1 MRYTEA
7 RLTAVAKA
15 LLEGIDEDAVD
26 FRATYDASEEEPVVL
41 PGRFPNLL
49 ANGSSGIAVGMAT
62 SIPPHNVGELC
73 DALLHLIKFPRA
85 TIAKLTE
92 FIPGPDFPTGGVLAE
107 NVETVREAYATGRG
121 SFRLRA
127 RWTNESLGR
136 GTWQIVVSE
145 IPFQVQKSR
154 LIEKIAEQ
162 LNEKRLPLLADIRDE
177 SADDVR
183 IVLEPRSRSVEPVHL
198 MEMMFR
204 STDLEARIPLN
215 MNVLEGGRTPRVMN
229 LREVLQAFLDHRHDV
244 LQRRSRFRLAKIEE
258 RLEVLDGYL
267 IAYLNLDK
275 VIRIIRDNDDPK
287 PKLIKAFKLT
297 DNQAEAILNMR
308 LRALRKLEEMEI
320 RSEHEKL
327 SAERRELNR
336 LLKDA
341 ERRWAAIGEEIRLTR
356 KEFGPTAANGKR
368 RTELGKA
375 PAEIEVPLD
384 ALVEKEPITV
394 VCSAMGWIR
403 ALKGHGEPSDDV
415 KYKEGDQG
423 RFWLKAETTD
433 KILVFAS
440 NGRFYTLSGDKL
452 PSGRGHGEPVRLMVD
467 LPNEAQIVHLLVH
480 KPGRKLVVAASDGRG
495 FAVVEDQVV
504 AQTRAGK
511 QVLNVKDAVKA
522 AACAPIEGDSLALI
536 GQNRKLLVIPVAEI
550 PELGR
555 GRGVRLQRYRDGGL
569 SDIKSFDRK
578 DGLSWTNAGRTF
590 AETALAPWAGSRGQ
604 AGRLPPKGFPK
615 SNRFSS

>member
-1 MRYTEA
+1 
-7 RLTAVAKA
+7 
-15 LLEGIDEDAVD
+15 
-26 FRATYDASEEEPVVL
+26 
-41 PGRFPNLL
+41 
-49 ANGSSGIAVGMAT
+49 
-62 SIPPHNVGELC
+62 
-73 DALLHLIKFPRA
+73 
-85 TIAKLTE
+85 
-92 FIPGPDFPTGGVLAE
+92 
-107 NVETVREAYATGRG
+107 
-121 SFRLRA
+121 
-127 RWTNESLGR
+127 
-136 GTWQIVVSE
+136 
-145 IPFQVQKSR
+145 
-154 LIEKIAEQ
+154 
-162 LNEKRLPLLADIRDE
+162 
-177 SADDVR
+177 
-183 IVLEPRSRSVEPVHL
+183 
-198 MEMMFR
+198 
-204 STDLEARIPLN
+204 
-215 MNVLEGGRTPRVMN
+215 
-229 LREVLQAFLDHRHDV
+229 
-244 LQRRSRFRLAKIEE
+244 
-258 RLEVLDGYL
+258 
-267 IAYLNLDK
+267 
-275 VIRIIRDNDDPK
+275 
-287 PKLIKAFKLT
+287 
-297 DNQAEAILNMR
+297 
-308 LRALRKLEEMEI
+308 
-320 RSEHEKL
+320 
-327 SAERRELNR
+327 
-336 LLKDA
+336 
-341 ERRWAAIGEEIRLTR
+341 
-356 KEFGPTAANGKR
+356 
-368 RTELGKA
+368 
-375 PAEIEVPLD
+375 
-384 ALVEKEPITV
+384 
-394 VCSAMGWIR
+394 MGWIR